1 MRISKNTKIFL
12 IIFSVLALL
21 ITVGAILYKKY
32 GKENSSSQIIIE
44 SAQKVPDL
52 YASDIY
58 EQNSNLE
65 RLTLSDNYS
74 NNGLTYQTVKDDGRD
89 IDVEYIQISG
99 LKDDSVQENINS
111 QIRERINKILDSNN
125 FKKNSDDTA
134 YVKTSVEANFSD
146 VLSVKIFVQFK
157 EGFNKS
163 YGLNFRLS
171 NGDKLK
177 LDDLFT
183 YDAPKRN
190 IITNSAYRAFAL
202 NYYTDEGISND
213 FYTNIEDDVIGFME
227 NYNNGEITEFSF
239 TPLTIDLYKDGNTVS
254 IDMTKYYNDIAIYTD
269 FVSNGSLYK
278 SNEDVARKIP
288 VFVKRPESLIDLYDK
303 VSDTCVVDVVI
314 YGDEDFSTKEKNVI
328 EIYRKDL
335 EREISSYKT
344 QKGIYYANY
353 VKVSRAKENDENI
366 LIFKEEESIA
376 KSDENKFQNEIYS
389 KIIMAERDINN
400 LNYSKSKINILD
412 KDMIEKKSDE
422 KKYSLKTE
430 KRIDEEE
437 DDTEDTTTDEENAG
451 NTDNNH
457 DSDRNNGNVVQP
469 SPVKTPTTDE
479 PVQSTAPSPSASTSP
494 SPSPSVSGE
503 ITTRVFF

>member
-12 IIFSVLALL
+12 IIFSALALL
-21 ITVGAILYKKY
+21 ITVSAILYKKY
-32 GKENSSSQIIIE
+32 GKEDSSSQIIIE
-44 SAQKVPDL
+44 SPQKVPDL
-52 YASDIY
+52 NASDIY

-74 NNGLTYQTVKDDGRD
+74 NNGLTYQTVKDEGRD
-89 IDVEYIQISG
+89 INVEYIQISG

-125 FKKNSDDTA
+125 FKKHSDQNA

-157 EGFNKS
+157 ENFNKS

-171 NGDKLK
+171 NGEKLK

-190 IITNSAYRAFAL
+190 IITSAAYRAFAL
-202 NYYTDEGISND
+202 KYYTDEGISND
-213 FYTNIEDDVIGFME
+213 FYTNIEDDVFGFLE

-239 TPLTIDLYKDGNTVS
+239 TPLTIDLYKEGNTVS

-278 SNEDVARKIP
+278 SNENVATKIP

-303 VSDTCVVDVVI
+303 VSDTCIIDVII
-314 YGDEDFSTKEKNVI
+314 YGDDDFSTKEKDVI
-328 EIYRKDL
+328 EKYRKDL

-366 LIFKEEESIA
+366 LMFDEEESIV
-376 KSDENKFQNEIYS
+376 KSNENKFQNEIYS

-412 KDMIEKKSDE
+412 ESLIEKNSNE

-430 KRIDEEE
+430 KRIENEEE
-437 DDTEDTTTDEENAG
+437 DTENVPANEENNG
-451 NTDNNH
+451 NTENSH
-457 DSDRNNGNVVQP
+457 DSDNNAGNVVQP
-469 SPVKTPTTDE
+469 SPVTTPPTEE
-479 PVQSTAPSPSASTSP
+479 PVQTTVPSSSTSP
-494 SPSPSVSGE
+494 SPSPSASGE
-503 ITTRVFF
+503 MTTRVYF

>member
-12 IIFSVLALL
+12 IIFSVLLLL
-21 ITVGAILYKKY
+21 ITIGAILYKKY

-44 SAQKVPDL
+44 SVQKVPDL
-52 YASDIY
+52 NASDIY

-74 NNGLTYQTVKDDGRD
+74 NNGLTYQTLKDEGRD
-89 IDVEYIQISG
+89 IDVEYVQISG
-99 LKDDSVQENINS
+99 LKDESVQEDINS

-125 FKKNSDDTA
+125 FKKNSDNSA

-146 VLSVKIFVQFK
+146 VLSIKIFVQFK
-157 EGFNKS
+157 QDFNKS

-171 NGDKLK
+171 NGEKLK
-177 LDDLFT
+177 LNDLFT

-190 IITNSAYRAFAL
+190 IITNAAYRAFAL

-227 NYNNGEITEFSF
+227 NYNNGDITEFSF
-239 TPLTIDLYKDGNTVS
+239 TPLTIDLYKDSNTVS
-254 IDMTKYYNDIAIYTD
+254 IDMTKYYNYIAIYTD

-278 SNEDVARKIP
+278 SNEDIATKIP
-288 VFVKRPESLIDLYDK
+288 VFIKRPEALIDLYDK
-303 VSDTCVVDVVI
+303 VNDTCVIDVII
-314 YGDEDFSTKEKNVI
+314 YGDDDFSTKEKNVI

-335 EREISSYKT
+335 EREISSYKA

-353 VKVSRAKENDENI
+353 VKVSRAKENDESI
-366 LIFKEEESIA
+366 LVFDEEISVA

-400 LNYSKSKINILD
+400 LNYNKSKINILD
-412 KDMIEKKSDE
+412 KSLIEKNSNE

-430 KRIDEEE
+430 KKIEEEEE
-437 DDTEDTTTDEENAG
+437 DPEIIPNDEENVT
-451 NTDNNH
+451 NTESSHDTNNA
-457 DSDRNNGNVVQP
+457 SENVVQP
-469 SPVKTPTTDE
+469 SPVSTPATEE
-479 PVQSTAPSPSASTSP
+479 PVQTTVPSSSP
-494 SPSPSVSGE
+494 NPSPSVSGE
-503 ITTRVFF
+503 VTARVYF